1 MLIDRLCL
9 YDVVGFVLTL
19 YVASSVV
26 PIPIG
31 QFCLLGDRSYGLI
44 AYYSVGAPMGGPAC
58 AKATTTG

>member
-1 MLIDRLCL
+1 MVIDRLCL
-9 YDVVGFVLTL
+9 YDAVGFVLTL

-44 AYYSVGAPMGGPAC
+44 VYYSAVLYGGPC
-58 AKATTTG
+58 LC